1 MSAKL
6 NVSRLRK
13 ELSKRGLDTSGLK
26 PALVARLDEAI
37 AKKEADKA
45 RQVQVQIASDDD
57 NTLASGSDAIANNS
71 KIDGT
76 REEKRTRTPDDDAA
90 AAACDRD
97 DDVKPLKFIKVEE
110 VGKMGMSQLRAAL
123 SDRGIVATTGAK
135 KAALVDQ
142 LTAVLDKD
150 LAKQQQ
156 YDGAEIETAVGNGK
170 DMDSNLERGK
180 EVVVKKRERALLDIH
195 LPIHIQ
201 KDFHVLD
208 HVQETSLGTFP
219 SF

>member
-1 MSAKL
+1 M
-6 NVSRLRK
+6 
-13 ELSKRGLDTSGLK
+13 
-26 PALVARLDEAI
+26 
-37 AKKEADKA
+37 
-45 RQVQVQIASDDD
+45 QVQIASDDD

-76 REEKRTRTPDDDAA
+76 REEKRKRTPDDDAA

-142 LTAVLDKD
+142 LTAVLDKN

-156 YDGAEIETAVGNGK
+156 YDGAEIETGASLISVYCQSLLRNPWTVFNSASVGCQC
-170 DMDSNLERGK
+170 MLHTMRSSMSITELR
-180 EVVVKKRERALLDIH
+180 
-195 LPIHIQ
+195 
-201 KDFHVLD
+201 
-208 HVQETSLGTFP
+208 
-219 SF
+219 

>member
-6 NVSRLRK
+6 HVSRLRK
-13 ELSKRGLDTSGLK
+13 ELSKRRLDTSGLK

-37 AKKEADKA
+37 AKEEADKA
-45 RQVQVQIASDDD
+45 PQVQVQIASDDD
-57 NTLASGSDAIANNS
+57 NTLASGSDAIANS
-71 KIDGT
+71 KIDGA
-76 REEKRTRTPDDDAA
+76 REEKRKRTPDDGDAA

-110 VGKMGMSQLRAAL
+110 VGKMGVSQLRAAL

-156 YDGAEIETAVGNGK
+156 HDGAEIETAVGNGK
-170 DMDSNLERGK
+170 DVDSNLETGK
-180 EVVVKKRERALLDIH
+180 EVVAKKKERALLDIH